1 MTKRTKRTIEEHYNY
16 LLDRI
21 DRPRSEAAAEVAA
34 EATQIAERMW
44 PVFRSMLA
52 AQGRKLPPKPV
63 VFSST
68 GGIWVGAVSD
78 IDGRLSLEDNGSPIY
93 STLCSR
99 IIGDPLERD
108 WLQAVLRQALET
120 VSLAWSRERE
130 LRMQEWD
137 RYRLAVAQN
146 VALPQEG

>member
-1 MTKRTKRTIEEHYNY
+1 MKRTIEEHYNY

-34 EATQIAERMW
+34 EATKIAERVW

-52 AQGRKLPPKPV
+52 EKGRKLPPKPV
-63 VFSST
+63 VFSHT
-68 GGIWVGAVSD
+68 GGIWVGAVSN
-78 IDGRLSLEDNGSPIY
+78 IDGRLSLVEDNGSPIY

-99 IIGDPLERD
+99 INIGDPLEKD
-108 WLQAVLRQALET
+108 WLQVVLKQALET

-137 RYRLAVAQN
+137 RYRLAVVQN